1 MTINAILDGMRC
13 YNKET
18 MNNLNNNLIAK
29 TIFRHLCANDSM
41 RYVEI
46 LKKSFWKLSWFI
58 IIIDIIVV
66 FSKDGRRCTN
76 GKIERNI

>member
-1 MTINAILDGMRC
+1 MTINEILDGMRC

-66 FSKDGRRCTN
+66 FSKDGRRCRN

>member
-1 MTINAILDGMRC
+1 MTINEILDGMRC

-46 LKKSFWKLSWFI
+46 LKKKFLKAELIHYNYWHNSCILK
-58 IIIDIIVV
+58 
-66 FSKDGRRCTN
+66 RRTTLY
-76 GKIERNI
+76 KRQDRT

>member
-1 MTINAILDGMRC
+1 MTINEILDGMRC

-66 FSKDGRRCTN
+66 FSEDERRCTN

>member
-1 MTINAILDGMRC
+1 MTINEILDSMRC

-18 MNNLNNNLIAK
+18 MNNLNHNLIAK

-46 LKKSFWKLSWFI
+46 FQKKRFF
-58 IIIDIIVV
+58 
-66 FSKDGRRCTN
+66 F
-76 GKIERNI
+76 

>member
-1 MTINAILDGMRC
+1 MTINEILDGMRC

-29 TIFRHLCANDSM
+29 TISRHLCANDSM

-66 FSKDGRRCTN
+66 FSEDGRRCTN